1 MFTTNPHLDRSATNA
16 IFRLWISYTRSFWI
30 IAQAPGDYPL
40 EWAFVV
46 SAILALA
53 ED

>member
-1 MFTTNPHLDRSATNA
+1 MSTINPHLDKSAIKA
-16 IFRLWISYTRSFWI
+16 IFRLWISYPRSFWI
-30 IAQAPGDYPL
+30 IAQEPGDYPL

-46 SAILALA
+46 SMILALA